1 MRDNFTKNSLI
12 CVSYFA
18 VEDEGSNGIAQR
30 ALQQR
35 ELIEAVSNGEK
46 VEYKMKKDH
55 LDDDLESPSLRLK
68 GVNSV
73 LSDDEINAIID
84 KYLASI
90 GKNVKDPEYL
100 ETRKR
105 KVKAAAIM
113 DLLNDSELPTPSQ
126 KATSEKTNDMEVDT
140 DEDVERQE
148 KDEL

>member
-1 MRDNFTKNSLI
+1 
-12 CVSYFA
+12 
-18 VEDEGSNGIAQR
+18 
-30 ALQQR
+30 
-35 ELIEAVSNGEK
+35 
-46 VEYKMKKDH
+46 MKEDH
-55 LDDDLESPSLRLK
+55 LDDDLDSPSLRLK

-113 DLLNDSELPTPSQ
+113 DLLNDSELPTPPQ
-126 KATSEKTNDMEVDT
+126 KAKSEMASNGIEADKN
-140 DEDVERQE
+140 EDVESVE

>member
-1 MRDNFTKNSLI
+1 MISRKFTYLDFIFS
-12 CVSYFA
+12 

-30 ALQQR
+30 ASQQR

-46 VEYKMKKDH
+46 VEYKMKEDH
-55 LDDDLESPSLRLK
+55 LDDDLDSPSLRLK

-113 DLLNDSELPTPSQ
+113 DLLNDSELPTPPQ
-126 KATSEKTNDMEVDT
+126 KAKSEMASNGIEADKN
-140 DEDVERQE
+140 EDVESVE